1 MSFIVDIDIFTLI
14 QDLKTVRSYRHR
26 VVKNCK
32 GIQLIVLNHDKE
44 SNTLEPLIKLFYQ
57 RFQFQLIA

>member
-26 VVKNCK
+26 VVKNCQ
-32 GIQLIVLNHDKE
+32 GSQLIVLNHDKE
-44 SNTLEPLIKLFYQ
+44 SKILEPLKLFYQ